1 MQFYDILLEKLERER
16 EREKYKVREGKINTR
31 RYRGGRE
38 MVYKGKGEKRRNYGV
53 PKTVVPSKNW
63 QKKLIENHSEI
74 QKEEN

>member
-1 MQFYDILLEKLERER
+1 MRER
-16 EREKYKVREGKINTR
+16 KINTR

>member
-1 MQFYDILLEKLERER
+1 MIYFWKSQRER
-16 EREKYKVREGKINTR
+16 EIQSERRKDKHKEIQRRERDDD
-31 RYRGGRE
+31 
-38 MVYKGKGEKRRNYGV
+38 KGKGEKRRNYGV